1 MCVFKDEL
9 RQAITRPGQV
19 PRDEL
24 FSHVVYDDS
33 SPEKFLRRLWRD
45 LHGDEPVLGPGQA

>member
-1 MCVFKDEL
+1 VRVFKDGL

-24 FSHVVYDDS
+24 SSQVQYDDS
-33 SPEKFLRRLWRD
+33 SLEKFLRRLWRD
-45 LHGDEPVLGPGQA
+45 LHGNEPVPGPGQP